1 MRNNNEDVNFSV
13 LLYANLGALT
23 TGILAGFS
31 WILLVHSHVPM
42 PPGGRGAVCN
52 RTGLGDVSR

>member
-31 WILLVHSHVPM
+31 WILLVHSHVPV
-42 PPGGRGAVCN
+42 PPGG
-52 RTGLGDVSR
+52 

>member
-31 WILLVHSHVPM
+31 WFTLMSPCHPVGEELCA
-42 PPGGRGAVCN
+42 GRGWEM
-52 RTGLGDVSR
+52 